1 MTRSSLKH
9 DERSPKS
16 IAYNFYLA
24 FHWAENYT
32 QSKIHMYIIK
42 LSWTY
47 GMCGWAYVCVY
58 TCACLCVCAQAVLML
73 GHVHVVS
80 AEFILPS
87 LEFQTSQQ
95 HPTQPMVTHHIHQPT
110 QTKPKLF
117 TCLSIMQ
124 SISSIKSKNTCNIC
138 PTRRHT
144 HNMINILHC

>member
-1 MTRSSLKH
+1 MKGHQKVLHTIFTWHSTEPRITLNLKFTCILLSCH
-9 DERSPKS
+9 E
-16 IAYNFYLA
+16 
-24 FHWAENYT
+24 
-32 QSKIHMYIIK
+32 HMECV
-42 LSWTY
+42 
-47 GMCGWAYVCVY
+47 GEHMCVY
-58 TCACLCVCAQAVLML
+58 ACACLCVCAQAVLML